1 MSHPLHML
9 RFSSQPISHQSSS
22 FFCPCIKDWFIGPC
36 LVCYSAT
43 MKMLLCNQKTKKQV
57 TVFCKEKSIDCSKSM
72 TEQSVNFKTSYNLLY
87 PLQTTYLLH
96 NHFLPRI
103 LACSINLFFQRPFT
117 LTLYYTN
124 LVYISFIF
132 LSSRQCYL
140 CAPVFANNLQYSYLF
155 MSSSHLQYHPTSI
168 NNVLSLY
175 SMSFATLLNY

>member
-1 MSHPLHML
+1 M
-9 RFSSQPISHQSSS
+9 
-22 FFCPCIKDWFIGPC
+22 
-36 LVCYSAT
+36 CYSAT

-155 MSSSHLQYHPTSI
+155 VFITLTISSHQY
-168 NNVLSLY
+168 
-175 SMSFATLLNY
+175 